1 MKNDTNDRNFRKYG
15 NYGNF
20 SERVELKPVLTT
32 LANVTSLTAHER
44 DLADL
49 LTISRAA
56 GGPGENYLIGRICA
70 LAKNVNADLVV
81 DDYGNIFVTI
91 LNPDGGVPTLMWTAH
106 TDSVASRG
114 EPYNSELGVYERD
127 GPHILGLLTPNNGT
141 SCLGA
146 DCGTGIWL
154 MMSMIDAKKPGRY
167 AFFRDEETGCQGSKW
182 AAEYTPE
189 RFKGVIHAIAFDR
202 AGTTD
207 IITSQHGSRCASEAF
222 ATSLSQILCVAS
234 GGKIDLHSAVGV
246 YTDTAELVSLVPECS
261 NISVGYNRQH
271 TASETQDLTFAV
283 MLRDALLAADFS
295 TLVCDMTPASPRN
308 KKKDWGWE
316 GDWETGYDTDTYT
329 TYPVTAAD
337 EEECAE
343 YLRDLILK
351 NVAEFCEF
359 ACWKGA
365 PKIQWRDAAGKE
377 AGKEQVLSDYLEF
390 CLLETGSSEDLL
402 LDFEDYIGDTMEK
415 RK

>member
-1 MKNDTNDRNFRKYG
+1 MKNDRSYK

-20 SERVELKPVLTT
+20 SERVAYTP
-32 LANVTSLTAHER
+32 LANVTSLTPDER

-49 LTISRAA
+49 LVISRAA
-56 GGPGENYLIGRICA
+56 GGPGERYLISRICA
-70 LAKNVNADLVV
+70 LAEYKDADLVV

-91 LNPDGGVPTLMWTAH
+91 LNRDGGVPTLMWTSH

-127 GPHILGLLTPNNGT
+127 GSRILGLLAQNNGT

-146 DCGTGIWL
+146 DCGTGAYL
-154 MMSMIDAKKPGRY
+154 MMAMIDAKKPGRY
-167 AFFRDEETGCQGSKW
+167 AFFLDEETGCQGSKW
-182 AAEYTPE
+182 AVDFTPE
-189 RFKGVIHAIAFDR
+189 RFKGVTHAIAFDR

-207 IITSQHGSRCASEAF
+207 IITSQRGSRCASEAF
-222 ATSLSQILCVAS
+222 ATSLSQILFVAS
-234 GGKIDLHSAVGV
+234 GGKINLHSAIGV
-246 YTDTAELVSLVPECS
+246 YTDTAELVGLVPECS
-261 NISVGYNRQH
+261 NISVGYSRQH

-283 MLRDALLAADFS
+283 MLRDALLVADFS
-295 TLVCDMTPASPRN
+295 TLVCNMTPTSPRDKRKN
-308 KKKDWGWE
+308 WGWQ
-316 GDWETGYDTDTYT
+316 GDWETGYGQEYNAS
-329 TYPVTAAD
+329 TAAD

-343 YLRDLILK
+343 HLRDLILE
-351 NVAEFCEF
+351 NVPEFCEF

-365 PKIQWRDAAGKE
+365 PKVQWRDAAGKE
-377 AGKEQVLSDYLEF
+377 QVLGDYLEF

-402 LDFEDYIGDTMEK
+402 LEFEDYVDDTMEK

>member
-1 MKNDTNDRNFRKYG
+1 MENDTDFRSYR

-20 SERVELKPVLTT
+20 SERVAYTPPPKPVLTP
-32 LANVTSLTAHER
+32 LADATFLTPDER
-44 DLADL
+44 DIADL
-49 LTISRAA
+49 LGISRAA
-56 GGPGENYLIGRICA
+56 GGPGERYLIGRICA
-70 LAKNVNADLVV
+70 LAEYKDADLVV
-81 DDYGNIFVTI
+81 DDYGNMFVTI
-91 LNPDGGVPTLMWTAH
+91 LKPDGGVPTLMWTSH

-114 EPYNSELGVYERD
+114 EPYNSGLGVYERD
-127 GPHILGLLTPNNGT
+127 GSRILGVLAQNNGT

-154 MMSMIDAKKPGRY
+154 MMAMINAKKPGRY

-182 AAEYTPE
+182 AAENTPE

-222 ATSLSQILCVAS
+222 ATSLGQILCAAS
-234 GGKIDLHSAVGV
+234 GGKINLHSAVGV
-246 YTDTAELVSLVPECS
+246 YTDTAELLSLVPECS
-261 NISVGYNRQH
+261 NISVGYSRQH
-271 TASETQDLTFAV
+271 TTSETQDLTFAV
-283 MLRDALLAADFS
+283 TLRDALLAADFS
-295 TLVCDMTPASPRN
+295 TLVCNMTPASPRS
-308 KKKDWGWE
+308 KKKDWGIWE
-316 GDWETGYDTDTYT
+316 NDLYEVDTYSS
-329 TYPVTAAD
+329 TYASTAAD
-337 EEECAE
+337 EGECAE

-365 PKIQWRDAAGKE
+365 PKVQWRDAAGKE
-377 AGKEQVLSDYLEF
+377 QVLGDYLEF
-390 CLLETGSSEDLL
+390 CLLEMGSSEDLL
-402 LDFEDYIGDTMEK
+402 LDFEDFIDDTMEK